1 MVKKRYG
8 KTINVHLEV
17 VLKDNG
23 QTRTLFFDFP
33 KNKGFHDRPENVFY
47 QIINFFRT
55 NFDTIDEWTILR
67 ALQKTNSPLT
77 DDVLSYL
84 KDGINKEK
92 FGGKHNG

>member
-1 MVKKRYG
+1 MEKKRYG
-8 KTINVHLEV
+8 KRINAHLEV
-17 VLKDNG
+17 VLKENG
-23 QTRTLFFDFP
+23 GTRTLFFDFP
-33 KNKGFHDRPENVFY
+33 KREEYHDRPENVFY
-47 QIINFFRT
+47 QLINFFRR

-67 ALQKTNSPLT
+67 ALKKTNSPLT